1 MTHTKLDFDPFSQEF
16 FDGPYDIYARMREE
30 APVYYSEEYDFYA
43 LSRYEDVAPAYRDFE
58 TYSSARGLDLATVR
72 KGEISSFKSIIV
84 LDPPEHRHMRRLVS
98 KVFTPRAINDLRE
111 MVDAQIVRFLDSV
124 DPAGFDMVQD
134 FSAYFPMEIISE
146 MLGVPTEYRTQLR
159 LWTDS
164 SLHREIGQIEM
175 SEAGTDAVV
184 DAMRFYYGL
193 VKERR
198 ANPQDDMISKLI
210 EAEIE
215 RDDDQ
220 PPKLTTMEIAMF
232 ASLLG
237 GAGAETVAKLIGG
250 APVTFARYPDQ
261 WATLRADRSLIPDAV
276 EELLRFESPN
286 QYNVRY
292 SMRDVEL
299 HGVTIPAGKPV
310 FLLLGSANRD
320 PAAFEDA
327 DVFDIERDRSG
338 PQSLAFGLGIHS
350 CLGAALARMESALAL
365 GHLLEFMPEFEVDFD
380 NCQRVSMQNVAG
392 YDSVPVR
399 VRARLQ

>member
-237 GAGAETVAKLIGG
+237 
-250 APVTFARYPDQ
+250 APAPR
-261 WATLRADRSLIPDAV
+261 RSPSWSV
-276 EELLRFESPN
+276 ER
-286 QYNVRY
+286 R
-292 SMRDVEL
+292 
-299 HGVTIPAGKPV
+299 
-310 FLLLGSANRD
+310 
-320 PAAFEDA
+320 
-327 DVFDIERDRSG
+327 
-338 PQSLAFGLGIHS
+338 
-350 CLGAALARMESALAL
+350 
-365 GHLLEFMPEFEVDFD
+365 
-380 NCQRVSMQNVAG
+380 
-392 YDSVPVR
+392 
-399 VRARLQ
+399 

>member
-1 MTHTKLDFDPFSQEF
+1 MTQTKLVFDPFSREF
-16 FDGPYDIYARMREE
+16 FDGPYDIYARMRDE

-43 LSRYEDVAPAYRDFE
+43 LSRYADVAPAYRDFA
-58 TYSSARGLDLATVR
+58 TYSSARGLDLDTVR
-72 KGEISSFKSIIV
+72 KGEISSYKTIIV

-98 KVFTPRAINDLRE
+98 KVFTPRAINDLRD
-111 MVDAQIVRFLDSV
+111 MVDAQIVRFLEQV
-124 DPAGFDMVQD
+124 DPSGFDMVHD
-134 FSAYFPMEIISE
+134 FSAHFPMEIISE
-146 MLGVPTEYRTQLR
+146 MLGVPPENRTQLR
-159 LWTDS
+159 LWTDA
-164 SLHREIGQIEM
+164 SLHREVGQIEM
-175 SEAGTDAVV
+175 TQAGLDAVV
-184 DAMRFYYGL
+184 DVMRFYYGL

-198 ANPQDDMISKLI
+198 AHPQDDMITKLTQ
-210 EAEIE
+210 AEIE

-250 APVTFARYPDQ
+250 APVTFARFPDQ
-261 WATLRADRSLIPDAV
+261 WARLREDRSLIPDAV

-320 PAAFEDA
+320 PAAFDEP

-338 PQSLAFGLGIHS
+338 AQSLAFGSGIHS
-350 CLGAALARMESALAL
+350 CLGAALARMESAVAL
-365 GHLLEFMPEFEVDFD
+365 GHMLEFMPEFDVDFD
-380 NCQRVSMQNVAG
+380 NCTRVSMQNVAG
-392 YDSVPVR
+392 YDHVPVR
-399 VRARLQ
+399 VRPRP

>member
-1 MTHTKLDFDPFSQEF
+1 MTHTKLVFDPFSQEF
-16 FDGPYDIYARMREE
+16 FDGPYDTYARMRDE
-30 APVYYSEEYDFYA
+30 APVYYSEGYDFYA
-43 LSRYEDVAPAYRDFE
+43 LSRYEDVAPAYRDFD

-84 LDPPEHRHMRRLVS
+84 LDPPERRHMRRLVS

-111 MVDAQIVRFLDSV
+111 MVDAQIVRFLDRV

-146 MLGVPTEYRTQLR
+146 MLGVPQEYRTQLR
-159 LWTDS
+159 LWTDT

-184 DAMRFYYGL
+184 EVMRFYYGL

-198 ANPQDDMISKLI
+198 ENPQDDMISKLI
-210 EAEIE
+210 AAEIE

-220 PPKLTTMEIAMF
+220 PPQLTTMEIAMF

-250 APVTFARYPDQ
+250 APVTFARHPDQ
-261 WATLRADRSLIPDAV
+261 WAQLREDRSLIPDAV

-338 PQSLAFGLGIHS
+338 PPSLAFGLGIHS

-365 GHLLEFMPEFEVDFD
+365 GRLLDFMPEFDVDFD
-380 NCQRVSMQNVAG
+380 NCTRVSMQNVAG
-392 YDSVPVR
+392 YDHVPVR
-399 VRARLQ
+399 VRTRR

>member
-1 MTHTKLDFDPFSQEF
+1 M
-16 FDGPYDIYARMREE
+16 
-30 APVYYSEEYDFYA
+30 
-43 LSRYEDVAPAYRDFE
+43 
-58 TYSSARGLDLATVR
+58 
-72 KGEISSFKSIIV
+72 
-84 LDPPEHRHMRRLVS
+84 
-98 KVFTPRAINDLRE
+98 
-111 MVDAQIVRFLDSV
+111 
-124 DPAGFDMVQD
+124 
-134 FSAYFPMEIISE
+134 
-146 MLGVPTEYRTQLR
+146 
-159 LWTDS
+159 
-164 SLHREIGQIEM
+164 
-175 SEAGTDAVV
+175 
-184 DAMRFYYGL
+184 
-193 VKERR
+193 
-198 ANPQDDMISKLI
+198 
-210 EAEIE
+210 
-215 RDDDQ
+215 
-220 PPKLTTMEIAMF
+220 
-232 ASLLG
+232 
-237 GAGAETVAKLIGG
+237 
-250 APVTFARYPDQ
+250 TFARYPDQ
-261 WATLRADRSLIPDAV
+261 WTKLREDRSLIPDAV

>member
-1 MTHTKLDFDPFSQEF
+1 MTHTKLVFDPFSQEF
-16 FDGPYDIYARMREE
+16 FDGPYDTYARMRDE

-43 LSRYEDVAPAYRDFE
+43 LSRYEDVAPAYRDFD

-111 MVDAQIVRFLDSV
+111 MVDAQIVRFLDRV

-146 MLGVPTEYRTQLR
+146 MLGVPQEYRTQLR
-159 LWTDS
+159 LWTDT

-184 DAMRFYYGL
+184 EVMRFYYGL

-198 ANPQDDMISKLI
+198 ENPQDDMISKLI
-210 EAEIE
+210 AAEIE

-220 PPKLTTMEIAMF
+220 PPQLTTMEIAMF

-250 APVTFARYPDQ
+250 APVTFARHPDQ
-261 WATLRADRSLIPDAV
+261 WAQLREDRSLIPDAV

-338 PQSLAFGLGIHS
+338 PPSLAFGLGIHS

-365 GHLLEFMPEFEVDFD
+365 GRLLDFMPEFDVDFD
-380 NCQRVSMQNVAG
+380 NCTRVSMQNVAG
-392 YDSVPVR
+392 YDHVPVR
-399 VRARLQ
+399 VRTRR